1 VRSPPASRHALLLPC
16 LLLSGCTGLFHS
28 DARPEQTYYLRAAG
42 AEASADST
50 GGAVN
55 DSASSGTVTPATGL
69 SLRVGH
75 ISAGPGLESPHIML
89 VQPDH
94 RMNFYSGS
102 RWPAPA
108 PELIEAL
115 AVQTLRASGAWSSVE
130 DSASP
135 FPSEYLLQVAL
146 LRFEADYTGGAAA
159 APVVHV
165 VLDCIMGRREGR
177 DVVATFVAS
186 ASAPAAANRLAEVVA
201 AFEQATT
208 SALGELAQ
216 QSSQAE
222 RADAQQRSA
231 QNAANPDAS
240 IRR

>member
-1 VRSPPASRHALLLPC
+1 VRSPAAPFYASLLPC
-16 LLLSGCTGLFHS
+16 LLLNGCTGLFHS
-28 DARPEQTYYLRAAG
+28 DAQPEQTYYLRAASAAAG
-42 AEASADST
+42 AAS
-50 GGAVN
+50 
-55 DSASSGTVTPATGL
+55 SSGTAVPATGL

-75 ISAGPGLESPHIML
+75 VSGAPGLESVHIML

-115 AVQTLRASGAWSSVE
+115 AVQTLRDSGAWSSVE

-135 FPSEYLLQVAL
+135 FPSEYLLQVT
-146 LRFEADYTGGAAA
+146 LRSFEADYTSGAAA
-159 APVVHV
+159 APLVNV
-165 VLDCIMGRREGR
+165 VLDCIIGRREGR

-186 ASAPAAANRLAEVVA
+186 ASAPASANRLGEVVA

-208 SALGELAQ
+208 SALTQLAQ
-216 QSSQAE
+216 QSSQAAH
-222 RADAQQRSA
+222 ADAQQRAA